1 MFKCNQLFNKENH
14 ANLTSFIM
22 SCGSDESSL
31 KAIIDPICLHNL
43 KITSYFIKLCLIDL
57 VIKFS
62 ITLFATFVVST
73 MHE

>member
-1 MFKCNQLFNKENH
+1 
-14 ANLTSFIM
+14 M